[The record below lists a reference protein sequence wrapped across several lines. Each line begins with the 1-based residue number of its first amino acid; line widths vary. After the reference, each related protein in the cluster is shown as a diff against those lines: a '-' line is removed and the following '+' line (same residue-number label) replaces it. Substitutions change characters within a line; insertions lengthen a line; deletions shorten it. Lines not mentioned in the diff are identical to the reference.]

1 MRMRRPA
8 DGSTR
13 PTVYDRR
20 RAMHRDRNMLARSL
34 FPIAAALLI
43 AACTDKSAAP
53 PAAPAGPTPAQQQAN
68 AQAAKA
74 IAMYRDLLQSK
85 SYELAGPIGQEIV
98 DKYPGT
104 AEAKE
109 VQVTLADTV
118 AKAGAMTTRRR
129 LERLWIY
136 QEGKESGGEQTTASI
151 YDSGPSVNDRVRLVL
166 RRHSAWGQSAYL
178 FADGSKG
185 FECSKPCTITAHFG
199 DAPPVKLKAHLPE
212 TGEPAIFIS
221 DDRDFI
227 ARLDKA
233 EKIVLD
239 VTLKGHGAQSLT
251 YEVGGYQP
259 EKFGTPPKK

>member
-1 MRMRRPA
+1 
-8 DGSTR
+8 
-13 PTVYDRR
+13 
-20 RAMHRDRNMLARSL
+20 MLARKTL
-34 FPIAAALLI
+34 PVAVAALLI
-43 AACTDKSAAP
+43 AACSDKSSAP
-53 PAAPAGPTPAQQQAN
+53 PAPAGPTPAQQQAN

-118 AKAGAMTTRRR
+118 AKATAMTTRRR

-136 QEGKESGGEQTTASI
+136 QAGKESGGDQTTASI
-151 YDSGPSVNDRVRLVL
+151 YDSGPSINDRVRLVL
-166 RRHSAWGQSAYL
+166 RRHSAWGQSVYL

-185 FECSKPCTITAHFG
+185 FECAKPCTITAHF
-199 DAPPVKLKAHLPE
+199 DAAPPVKLKAHLPA
-212 TGEPAIFIS
+212 TGEPAIFVS

-227 ARLDKA
+227 ARMDKA
-233 EKIVLD
+233 GKIVLD
-239 VTLKGHGAQSLT
+239 VTIKGRGGQSLT
-251 YEVGGYQP
+251 YEVSGYQP

>member
-1 MRMRRPA
+1 
-8 DGSTR
+8 
-13 PTVYDRR
+13 
-20 RAMHRDRNMLARSL
+20 MHRDRNMLARSL

-199 DAPPVKLKAHLPE
+199 SAPPVKLKAHLPE

-227 ARLDKA
+227 ARMDKA
-233 EKIVLD
+233 EKLVLD

>member
-1 MRMRRPA
+1 
-8 DGSTR
+8 
-13 PTVYDRR
+13 
-20 RAMHRDRNMLARSL
+20 MLARKTL
-34 FPIAAALLI
+34 PVVVAALLI
-43 AACTDKSAAP
+43 AACSDKSSAP
-53 PAAPAGPTPAQQQAN
+53 PAPAGPTPAQQQAN

-118 AKAGAMTTRRR
+118 AKATAMATRRR

-136 QEGKESGGEQTTASI
+136 QTGKESGGDQTTASI
-151 YDSGPSVNDRVRLVL
+151 YDSGPSINDRVRLVL
-166 RRHSAWGQSAYL
+166 RRHSAWGQSVYL

-185 FECSKPCTITAHFG
+185 FECAKPCTITAHFDG
-199 DAPPVKLKAHLPE
+199 APPVKLKAHLPA
-212 TGEPAIFIS
+212 TGEPAIFVS

-227 ARLDKA
+227 ARMDKA

-239 VTLKGHGAQSLT
+239 VTIKARGGQSLT

-259 EKFGTPPKK
+259 DKFGTPPKK

>member
-1 MRMRRPA
+1 
-8 DGSTR
+8 
-13 PTVYDRR
+13 
-20 RAMHRDRNMLARSL
+20 MLASKVL
-34 FPIAAALLI
+34 PVVAAALLI
-43 AACTDKSAAP
+43 AACSDKSSAP
-53 PAAPAGPTPAQQQAN
+53 VAPAGPTPAQQQVN

-104 AEAKE
+104 AEARE

-118 AKAGAMTTRRR
+118 AKANAMTSRRR

-136 QEGKESGGEQTTASI
+136 QTGKESGGDQTTASI
-151 YDSGPSVNDRVRLVL
+151 YDTGPSIHDRVRLVL

-185 FECSKPCTITAHFG
+185 FECAKPCTITAHFDG
-199 DAPPVKLKAHLPE
+199 APPVKLKAHLPE

-227 ARLDKA
+227 ARMDKA

-239 VTLKGHGAQSLT
+239 VTIKGRGSQSLT
-251 YEVGGYQP
+251 YEVGGYQT
-259 EKFGTPPKK
+259 EKFGTPAKK